1 MATDAVVNLQCNT
14 NRFTQPLTQAGSK
27 MRDFGTT
34 AQTSLQKMSDG
45 SERAVGAATKLK
57 IPIIEVKQHLTAMG
71 TAGQTATAGITTG
84 MQRASMSTQQ
94 LTAATN
100 ASRTAMIGQ
109 VTSMATVGISVIALE
124 ASLSKYNKSLLNI
137 ERKEDA
143 LEMAK
148 VASARANTNLEKSQ
162 NRLNKMQEKGLAG
175 TRDYEIQLQAHSDK
189 LAQATVYTNQ
199 LETKTKDLEI
209 SHMDFADTLKLLGS
223 SIFITF
229 LTVGSSVG
237 LMLTNMAANANMTTG
252 AFVKQK
258 LAVMSNSRAMQLLGP
273 NIKKMR
279 AEFLLMR
286 VSVAQTG
293 PALTGMRAQL
303 ALTRVSLTTI
313 KFAVRGLYAALGPL
327 GWAMLGLGVAAEVV
341 MNDVGGVRT
350 SLDDMT
356 GGAVSSTLGLEDL
369 NATAETTQE
378 EMDALAESADGLADP
393 LNELGDNFGGLA
405 GSMSGANTGLG
416 TAVTE
421 MDKLLQTTL
430 QSVAVFQQNAHS
442 DVAGSLDVAFDA
454 LLSNIQYVANDATLS
469 AEQMNIAYNAIIP
482 TLTTLAEKND
492 IAFGEGASKQRIESW
507 LKEGKISRQMYAQMI
522 ADIDKVI
529 LKETELADLK
539 KNDYDDDPHMKLIM
553 ASLEQNVII
562 KAEQKIR
569 TIGGDVLNEIRTAQ
583 VAYQKITNPNFEQG
597 GRQRKYKTLS
607 SAGMFRGGRFVSDGK
622 GGWQR
627 THAAGATNNQGRKRE
642 QARQRSSAIALA
654 KSWGWSYPRRASR
667 GDVRSYFRGMANSA
681 RWYIG
686 KVKSR
691 AAALGVEPGPG
702 VLELFDSEVDRY
714 TDLTE
719 RSESYVTDK
728 LYARHQRT
736 LNDIGSYVSQK
747 NSETEAIGRAQASRY
762 REIESSIII

>member
-27 MRDFGTT
+27 MRDFGAT

-71 TAGQTATAGITTG
+71 TAGQTATTGITTG

-209 SHMDFADTLKLLGS
+209 AHMDFADTLKLLGS

-279 AEFLLMR
+279 AEFTLMR
-286 VSVAQTG
+286 VSMVQTG
-293 PALTGMRAQL
+293 PAFVGMRAQL

-350 SLDDMT
+350 KLDDMT

-378 EMDALAESADGLADP
+378 EMDALAESAGGLADP

-405 GSMSGANTGLG
+405 GSMTGANTGLG

-482 TLTTLAEKND
+482 TLVTLAEKND
-492 IAFGEGASKQRIESW
+492 IAFGDGASKQRIEAW
-507 LKEGKISRQMYAQMI
+507 RKEGKISHQTYEQMI

-529 LKETELADLK
+529 AKETELVDLK
-539 KNDYDDDPHMKLIM
+539 KNEYDDDKHMKLVM

-569 TIGGDVLNEIRTAQ
+569 TIGGDMIHAIRMAQAENERIQNKHYA
-583 VAYQKITNPNFEQG
+583 QG
-597 GRQRKYKTLS
+597 GRQDKYTTLPN
-607 SAGMFRGGRFVSDGK
+607 AGMFRGGRFVSDGR

-627 THAAGATNNQGRKRE
+627 THAAGHTNNQGRKQE
-642 QARQRSSAIALA
+642 QARRRSSAIALA
-654 KSWGWSYPRRASR
+654 KSWGWSFRRRGSRGSVQTYFRDMAGSAEGYVREVRRRAA
-667 GDVRSYFRGMANSA
+667 G
-681 RWYIG
+681 
-686 KVKSR
+686 
-691 AAALGVEPGPG
+691 LGVEPGPG
-702 VLELFDSEVDRY
+702 VMELFNAEADRY

-719 RSESYVTDK
+719 RSGSYVRTKLYGAKQHALDDVGSYVT
-728 LYARHQRT
+728 Q
-736 LNDIGSYVSQK
+736 Q
-747 NSETEAIGRAQASRY
+747 NSEADMIGRQQATRNK
-762 REIESSIII
+762 EIESAIII